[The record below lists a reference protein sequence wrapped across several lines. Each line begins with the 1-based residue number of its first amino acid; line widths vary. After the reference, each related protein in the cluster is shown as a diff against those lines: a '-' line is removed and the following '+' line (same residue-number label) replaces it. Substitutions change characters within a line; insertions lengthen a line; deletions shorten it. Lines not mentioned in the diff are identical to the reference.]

1 MELIKDFLYNLP
13 GITAQ
18 NIDKT
23 SIRVTIYQD
32 SINNKPIARLT
43 ITHTDLIKY
52 VIIPFFSNMT

>member
-1 MELIKDFLYNLP
+1 MELIKDFLYNFP

-23 SIRVTIYQD
+23 SIRVTISQD
-32 SINNKPIARLT
+32 SINNKSIVRLT

-52 VIIPFFSNMT
+52 VIIPFLT